1 MAHNLSDEAEAFLA
15 QDQLVTVDA
24 IRDDSTIIPA
34 APGIYGWWFDNALAE
49 LLSKHM
55 VCSELTESKTNR
67 RHIARQGFELS
78 YVGISPSAASKVGI
92 KSRALRDRLLNHCR
106 GPLATSTLRRTLAAL
121 LRVEETLTIK
131 ASPSGKA
138 QMSLQDEAKLTRW
151 MSEHGRITWVTNA
164 APGLIEKEL
173 LDAEEGPRL
182 PLNIRG
188 ASGALARL
196 LTRIRIGAI
205 ATRPPRRRTNRLP

>member
-1 MAHNLSDEAEAFLA
+1 MAEDLSGEAEAFLA
-15 QDQLVTVDA
+15 QDRFVSVDA

-55 VCSELTESKTNR
+55 VCSELTESKTDR
-67 RHIARQGFELS
+67 RRIARQGFELS
-78 YVGISPSAASKVGI
+78 YVGISPSAAPKVGI
-92 KSRALRDRLLNHCR
+92 KSRTLRDRLLNHCR

-151 MSEHGRITWVTNA
+151 MNEHGRITWFTNA

-173 LDAEEGPRL
+173 LDAEEGPSL

-188 ASGALARL
+188 ASGALAGVLTTLRTGAIG
-196 LTRIRIGAI
+196 LTRPADDE
-205 ATRPPRRRTNRLP
+205 